1 MPGSRPSFYP
11 SRRVPQ
17 AFPPS
22 YLYTRLAPL
31 VPALAANAV
40 LAGVVEL
47 GVLPARMRAALRTR
61 VEEDGAEILERSQR
75 MFFDAP
81 GLDTL
86 LVRSV
91 AASARK
97 VTSIGRAYLRAR
109 IRLHADRDGRA
120 ATMLPLVPR
129 RGYDS
134 LMTSM
139 LAVGTALGQ
148 FRGGEVH
155 ARAFFDSGVP
165 APDGPH
171 LPLPEG
177 HPTPAVR
184 RFDAPTSL
192 GDMAADIDDLY
203 WVMAYGQAVKI
214 TRVGQGEAR
223 RWLVSLPGTDHM
235 TGPSTPNPADTETNI
250 REVLNV
256 PSAMR
261 IGTVQALHAAMRAD
275 GVPKDRWSREPV
287 LICGHSQGG
296 MVATALAAGD
306 PGTVGVDVTAVLS
319 LGTPSRRLRIRPDV
333 TMLAVAHDQDVVPS
347 IDGTPQRAPDQ
358 RVTIGRRLVR
368 PRRGPLYY
376 AHSSATYTETVRQA
390 ERKATVAPW
399 GRAAETVAK
408 LREFL
413 PREGEPV
420 RVLIFDVWQD
430 LLEPTT
436 RDTWNTYVEI
446 DRPDWEPVDYAE
458 EWEPNPLITLPEI
471 TLPDLNQVLPDLS
484 QVVPNGTEAID
495 RLRGEW
501 RAELAE
507 LPDLSVLQE
516 RANERAEEV
525 GRSLASAAE
534 ELRGVVDSVLRRNG
548 DGGGAG
554 GRDRGTAGDA
564 AAHPAPTGGPGETG
578 PQDGTG
584 VTGVSGAAGAPGAAG
599 AVAGARAADV
609 GPTDGHA
616 VGEVAVDRGGV
627 DGAAVDEGAADEHV
641 GHRDPADRMPGEQD
655 HGRDGGGDVAAD
667 EGSGDGGH

>member
-1 MPGSRPSFYP
+1 MAASRPSFYP

-22 YLYTRLAPL
+22 YLHVRLAPL

-40 LAGVVEL
+40 LAGLSEL
-47 GVLPARMRAALRTR
+47 GIMPPRMRQALRAR

-75 MFFDAP
+75 VFFDDP

-86 LVRSV
+86 LIRSV
-91 AASARK
+91 SASARK
-97 VTSIGRAYLRAR
+97 LTTLGRAYLRAR
-109 IRLHADRDGRA
+109 IALHADRDGRA

-148 FRGGEVH
+148 FRGGKVH
-155 ARAFFDSGVP
+155 ARAFYDSGVP
-165 APDGPH
+165 APEGPL

-184 RFDAPTSL
+184 RFDAPDSL
-192 GDMAADIDDLY
+192 GDLAADIDDLY

-214 TRVGQGEAR
+214 TRVGTDGDR

-235 TGPSTPNPADTETNI
+235 MGPSTPNPADTETNI

-261 IGTVQALHAAMRAD
+261 IGTLQALHAAMRAD
-275 GVPKDRWSREPV
+275 GVPRDRWSSEPV

-296 MVATALAAGD
+296 MVATALAAAD
-306 PGTVGVDVTAVLS
+306 PEAVGANVTAVLA

-347 IDGTPQRAPDQ
+347 IDGTPQRVPDQ

-390 ERKATVAPW
+390 ERKASVAPW

-408 LREFL
+408 LRDFL
-413 PREGEPV
+413 PREGEPT
-420 RVLIFDVWQD
+420 RVLIFDIWQE

-446 DRPDWEPVDYAE
+446 DRPDWEPVDYPEA
-458 EWEPNPLITLPEI
+458 WAPNPLV
-471 TLPDLNQVLPDLS
+471 TLPDLS
-484 QVVPNGTEAID
+484 RVVPNGAEVVD
-495 RLRGEW
+495 RLRDEW
-501 RAELAE
+501 RSGLED

-516 RANERAEEV
+516 RATGRVEEV

-534 ELRGVVDSVLRRNG
+534 DLRSTVDSVL
-548 DGGGAG
+548 
-554 GRDRGTAGDA
+554 GRAPHPSGTSAS
-564 AAHPAPTGGPGETG
+564 APTG
-578 PQDGTG
+578 
-584 VTGVSGAAGAPGAAG
+584 
-599 AVAGARAADV
+599 
-609 GPTDGHA
+609 
-616 VGEVAVDRGGV
+616 
-627 DGAAVDEGAADEHV
+627 AVDEGDAGSAGSVGTDAGADAPTPTGSGAGSGSAPDSDETEGTTAGGGV
-641 GHRDPADRMPGEQD
+641 RPATAPDPGEDGPEGGPGGEGTGVAPRRDRPAGHRTTGRRSGRRHRGRDADGDVDADGGND
-655 HGRDGGGDVAAD
+655 HGR
-667 EGSGDGGH
+667 H